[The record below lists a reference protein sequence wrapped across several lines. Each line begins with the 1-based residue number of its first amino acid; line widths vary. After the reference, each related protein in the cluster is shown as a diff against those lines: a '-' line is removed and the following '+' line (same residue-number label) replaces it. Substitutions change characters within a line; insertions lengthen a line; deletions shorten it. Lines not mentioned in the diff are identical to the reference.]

1 MFPAAHG
8 TEFFQS
14 DRDLFLRIGDR
25 HGTDSASLERL
36 ADSQAATGAPEGP
49 DQSAEVLRALPEDR
63 EEVSQ
68 RIEGARCD
76 FGGLR
81 LVV

>member
-1 MFPAAHG
+1 
-8 TEFFQS
+8 
-14 DRDLFLRIGDR
+14 LC
-25 HGTDSASLERL
+25 
-36 ADSQAATGAPEGP
+36 
-49 DQSAEVLRALPEDR
+49 ALPEDR